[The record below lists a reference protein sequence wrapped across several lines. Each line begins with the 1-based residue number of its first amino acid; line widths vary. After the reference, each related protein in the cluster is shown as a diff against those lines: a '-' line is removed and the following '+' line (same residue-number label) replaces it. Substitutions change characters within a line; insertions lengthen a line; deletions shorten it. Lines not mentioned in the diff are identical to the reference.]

1 MFSDLNFNI
10 HTYLLFAESRNL
22 GSSWISGENRPEY
35 WTTRWRYYY
44 ADGEPNFSGNC
55 VYLSK
60 SWYVVHSNLDIA
72 KKSVRPF
79 LFTISKVICLVN
91 PENGSWVLF
100 TISRNSL
107 YGGSLYQGLSV
118 LR

>member
-1 MFSDLNFNI
+1 MHHFFYVKQKFSDLNFNI

-60 SWYVVHSNLDIA
+60 SWYVVC
-72 KKSVRPF
+72 KMKRPPRLIF
-79 LFTISKVICLVN
+79 ATDQDSF
-91 PENGSWVLF
+91 
-100 TISRNSL
+100 
-107 YGGSLYQGLSV
+107 
-118 LR
+118 